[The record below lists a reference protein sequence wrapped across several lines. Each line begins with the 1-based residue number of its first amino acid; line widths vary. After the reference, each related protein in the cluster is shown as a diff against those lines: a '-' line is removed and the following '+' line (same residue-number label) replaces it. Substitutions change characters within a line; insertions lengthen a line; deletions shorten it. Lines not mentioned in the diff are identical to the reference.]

1 MDNIFVSI
9 VLVISDKSEIIETQ
23 LSELSK
29 YLIKSYSDY
38 EIVIVDQKSSTK
50 QETLLDE
57 FLSKYDSI
65 RHIRLT
71 QEVPMDVAIAA
82 GIENAIGDFTIYI
95 DLNYDNIEIIKSFT
109 DSAAL
114 GNDITIATTD
124 KINSLQ
130 YKIVRKLSKR
140 LLNSIGYNLPENSTG
155 SFCVSRRTINTIT
168 ESGKFYCKLY
178 IKISNCGYSITNLD
192 CSKLIKSRPKK
203 TIKSGIKDTLHHMIF
218 NSTKPLR
225 WMSLLGIF
233 GSLMAMIFSMYS
245 LLINIIKNQVAPG
258 WTTTILFMSF
268 FFTIA
273 FMMLSFFGEY
283 LARLLNDRSEHKEYS
298 VQYEKCSSIMLNIER
313 NNVLLSEQNK
323 KTP

>member
-1 MDNIFVSI
+1 MDNFFVSI
-9 VLVISDKSEIIETQ
+9 VLVISDKSEILEAQ
-23 LSELSK
+23 LSELSS
-29 YLIKSYSDY
+29 YLIKSHSDY
-38 EIVIVDQKSSTK
+38 EIVIIDQKSDKK
-50 QETLLDE
+50 QEILLDGL
-57 FLSKYDSI
+57 LSKYDSI
-65 RHIRLT
+65 RHIRLA

-95 DLNYDNIEIIKSFT
+95 DLNYDTIETIKSFT
-109 DSAAL
+109 ASAAL
-114 GNDITIATTD
+114 GNDITIATTN

-130 YKIVRKLSKR
+130 YKVIRKLSKR

-155 SFCVSRRTINTIT
+155 SFCVSRRVINAIT

-178 IKISNCGYSITNLD
+178 IKISNCGYPITNLD
-192 CSKLIKSRPKK
+192 CSEFIKSRPKK
-203 TIKSGIKDTLHHMIF
+203 TIKSGIEDTMHHMIF

-233 GSLMAMIFSMYS
+233 GSLMAMLFSMYS
-245 LLINIIKNQVAPG
+245 LLINVIKNQVAPG

-268 FFTIA
+268 FFIIA

-313 NNVLLSEQNK
+313 NNVLLSEHNK
-323 KTP
+323 KTQ